1 MFDPTDRTYRQATRW
16 IVALGLIILLQ
27 GPSRLA
33 RSQDDAATS
42 ARVERMLLLLDKRQ
56 GDSFW
61 SLVSRIEELG
71 KPAIPALKS
80 RLAAESEKTRLGC
93 AKALLGLGDS
103 AARRE
108 ALKTLGDLAEKSK
121 DRDIKIDAIGVY
133 GLAGDPDDIIDRLEG
148 QLDSETDPGILISL
162 AVCLWDVD
170 NLASARNKLLDLLG
184 SRDSA
189 VSQEAA
195 LALAESGNYDDGRV
209 KNTLRRLRNE
219 PTPRGRRAD
228 LLYRLMKL
236 EKQLDDRLFKGSAV
250 PEGTNMKKLLEKK
263 EERISSLEARLEK
276 MELGGPGAGT
286 QARGDKLLEEI
297 ISKVQK
303 LYVDKDKTTRER
315 LVRAA
320 VKGMVRSL
328 DDHSVF
334 MEAEDSKSFQEDIK
348 GRYAGIGTQITK
360 APGGP
365 LEVLRPIYGGPAYKA
380 GILSGDLIIEV
391 EGQRSAKLEM
401 DAVKDL
407 LRGPS
412 GTEVQLKVLRRGWSE
427 AREFTFRRATIKVSS
442 VLHEALPGQVGYI
455 KLNQFGGSSAE
466 EFTEALEDLEKDG
479 LKGLIIDFR
488 NNPGG
493 YLPVAEKIADLFVRG
508 KLPIVTQKGLASED
522 GPERSTF
529 PTEKARTGYPIV
541 CLVNEHSASA
551 SEVVS
556 GCLQDYDRATLV
568 GQRTYGKGSVQR
580 LVGVDT
586 EKGAML
592 KITVQYWYLP
602 LGRCIN
608 TIRNEKGLVTKKGGV
623 EPDVKVQQKLPALWR
638 MEERRS
644 LRNNEVLVEYTE
656 KHLDSLRSIATLGD
670 RGDPSRYPELEKILD
685 AVETKGT
692 EADIRQ
698 VVREILRRKLE
709 DERGRQFALDLQED
723 LQLQQG
729 VLSLLKAMRKN
740 PAEIA
745 EYAWIKPLPAPEKEE

>member
-1 MFDPTDRTYRQATRW
+1 MIDRTARTYR
-16 IVALGLIILLQ
+16 I
-27 GPSRLA
+27 
-33 RSQDDAATS
+33 AA
-42 ARVERMLLLLDKRQ
+42 AVGLLLLIQSPGAFLQAEDDKGASTRVARMVSMLQKRQ

-133 GLAGDPDDIIDRLEG
+133 GLVGDPDDIIDRLEG
-148 QLDSETDPGILISL
+148 QLASETDPGILISL

-170 NLASARNKLLDLLG
+170 NLTSARNKLLDLLG
-184 SRDSA
+184 SRDST

-219 PTPRGRRAD
+219 PTARGRRAD

-250 PEGTNMKKLLEKK
+250 PEGTDMKKLLEKK

-276 MELGGPGAGT
+276 MELGGPGAAGGT

-297 ISKVQK
+297 IAKVQK

-360 APGGP
+360 VPGGP

-380 GILSGDLIIEV
+380 GILSGDRIIEI

-412 GTEVQLKVLRRGWSE
+412 GTEVKLKVLRRGWSE

-442 VLHEALPGQVGYI
+442 VLHETLPGQVGYI

-466 EFTEALEDLEKDG
+466 EFTGALEDLEKDG

-580 LVGVDT
+580 LVGVDSQ
-586 EKGAML
+586 KGAML

-608 TIRNEKGLVTKKGGV
+608 TIRNEKGLVTKEGGV
-623 EPDVKVQQKLPALWR
+623 EPDVKVLQKVPALWR
-638 MEERRS
+638 LEERRS
-644 LRNNEVLVEYTE
+644 LRNNEALLGYTE
-656 KHLDSLRSIATLGD
+656 KHLDALRSIATLGD
-670 RGDPSRYPELEKILD
+670 RGDPSRYPELEKILA

-692 EADIRQ
+692 EADVRQ
-698 VVREILRRKLE
+698 VIRDILRRKLE

-729 VLSLLKAMRKN
+729 ILSLLKAMRKN

>member
-1 MFDPTDRTYRQATRW
+1 MIDRTARTYR
-16 IVALGLIILLQ
+16 I
-27 GPSRLA
+27 
-33 RSQDDAATS
+33 AA
-42 ARVERMLLLLDKRQ
+42 AVGLLLLIQSPEAFLQAEDDKGASTRVARMVSMLQKRQ

-133 GLAGDPDDIIDRLEG
+133 GLVGDPDDIIDRLEG
-148 QLDSETDPGILISL
+148 QLASETDPGILISL

-170 NLASARNKLLDLLG
+170 NLTSARNKLLDLLG

-219 PTPRGRRAD
+219 PTARGRRAD

-250 PEGTNMKKLLEKK
+250 PEGTDMKKLLEKK

-276 MELGGPGAGT
+276 MELGGPGAAGGT

-297 ISKVQK
+297 IAKVQK

-360 APGGP
+360 VPGGP
-365 LEVLRPIYGGPAYKA
+365 LEVLRPLYGGPAYKA
-380 GILSGDLIIEV
+380 GILSGDRIIEI
-391 EGQRSAKLEM
+391 EGQLSAKLEM

-412 GTEVQLKVLRRGWSE
+412 GTEVKLKVLRRGWSE

-442 VLHEALPGQVGYI
+442 VLHETLPGQVGYI

-466 EFTEALEDLEKDG
+466 EFTGALEDLEKDG

-580 LVGVDT
+580 LVGVDS

-608 TIRNEKGLVTKKGGV
+608 TIRNEKGLVTKEGGV
-623 EPDVKVQQKLPALWR
+623 EPDVKVLQKVPALWR
-638 MEERRS
+638 LEERRS
-644 LRNNEVLVEYTE
+644 LRNNEALLGYTE
-656 KHLDSLRSIATLGD
+656 KHLDALRSIATLGD
-670 RGDPSRYPELEKILD
+670 RGDPSRYPELEKILA

-692 EADIRQ
+692 EADVRQ
-698 VVREILRRKLE
+698 VIRDILRRKLE

-729 VLSLLKAMRKN
+729 ILSLLKAMRKN